1 MKTRIELQA
10 MLEEVMGSENVYF
23 QPPASLRID
32 YPCIVYSI
40 SKVDNTYA
48 NNNIYK
54 QDYFYELILVDS
66 NPDSEY
72 FKKLCKIPQCRFR
85 NFYISDNLNHFV
97 FNIYAY

>member
-10 MLEEVMGSENVYF
+10 MLEEVMESENVYF

-40 SKVDNTYA
+40 NRVDNTYA
-48 NNNIYK
+48 NNKIYK

-66 NPDSEY
+66 NPDSKY
-72 FKKLCKIPQCRFR
+72 FKKLCEIPQCRFR

-97 FNIYAY
+97 FNMYAY

>member
-1 MKTRIELQA
+1 MRTRIELQA
-10 MLEEVMGSENVYF
+10 MLEEVMESENVYF

-54 QDYFYELILVDS
+54 QDYFYELILIDS